1 LDVVAAGFGANSF
14 CHQDLAALAS
24 PMTSSTVLLTS
35 RKLVLAS
42 RYSEQSSVIPLTQ
55 ALAAKRRLIGSIS
68 RAYQFVDNR
77 ADKAWPQQH
86 RTNYDIKQILNARHA
101 SITFD
106 KGFLNGG
113 ISLSANCFMHSKVLF
128 HLVHQGTPVA
138 VTGFFLASI

>member
-1 LDVVAAGFGANSF
+1 MF
-14 CHQDLAALAS
+14 
-24 PMTSSTVLLTS
+24 LTS
-35 RKLVLAS
+35 PAAS
-42 RYSEQSSVIPLTQ
+42 RQM
-55 ALAAKRRLIGSIS
+55 LIGSIS

-128 HLVHQGTPVA
+128 YLVHHGTPVA
-138 VTGFFLASI
+138 VVGFFLASICAAKEASTASLSTP